1 MIAFG
6 GNNTS
11 GPIDV
16 ATAQTAHGGTGR
28 LDFES
33 ETFVMQAGAVRE
45 NPASGPDGMGVQ
57 TGIAYTLEARAEVQM
72 VAHAAPICF
81 DETQV
86 TSAQNRS
93 NPQPGGPAHA
103 LAKGA
108 RPPAI
113 AFRTTG
119 NDGVYETG
127 DVSPCLTTATDPN
140 QITLLQNWRVRRL
153 TPRECERLQG
163 FPDDYTA
170 VLYRGKPAADGHRY
184 KALGNSMAVP
194 VMRWIGERIDAVDHW
209 ATEAPNGDR
218 P

>member
-86 TSAQNRS
+86 TSAQSRS
-93 NPQPGGPAHA
+93 NPQPGGPSHA

-108 RPPAI
+108 RPPTI
-113 AFRTTG
+113 AFNWNAQPDQMNFSPETT
-119 NDGVYETG
+119 
-127 DVSPCLTTATDPN
+127 P
-140 QITLLQNWRVRRL
+140 TLSCSQGAAAMVGWRVRRL

-170 VLYRGKPAADGHRY
+170 IIHRKKPAADGPRY
-184 KALGNSMAVP
+184 KALGNSMAVN
-194 VMRWIGERIDAVDHW
+194 VMRWIGMRIQQCEGVPDAK
-209 ATEAPNGDR
+209 A
-218 P
+218 